1 VRLDQLL
8 EASAAAFPDKVA
20 LVDGSQRMTYRC
32 LHDRVER
39 LSAVLFAHGVARH
52 DRVVVVLDNSISAV
66 VALFAI
72 NRIGACFTLLHPST
86 KKNAFQ
92 DVASRLRAAAVI
104 SDARFINVVSSSGSP
119 AICVLMDACGR
130 AVENS
135 LQRTQV
141 TPSGIDQDLAYIT
154 FTSGSTGK
162 SKGVMMTHQSSVF
175 AATSI
180 SQYLGNHCGDV
191 VLCALPLS
199 FSYGLYQVL
208 VATMVG
214 ATVVL
219 ENSFAYPVKVLQRMA
234 EERVTGL
241 PLVPTMIAMLV
252 QLAGKAE
259 CRVPTLRYITNAAA
273 PLPSVYV
280 ERLQSMFPDAE
291 LFSMYGQTEC
301 VRGTYLPPRE
311 LSRRA
316 GSAGKAIPNTEAFIV
331 NSDGEPVAVGEVG
344 ELVFRGGHLMQ
355 GYWEDPEATNCSLR
369 PWKFS
374 WERVLFTGDLFRQ
387 DEEGFLY
394 FVARRD
400 DIIKSG
406 GEKVSPREVEEVL
419 CLLSDVREAAVVGVP
434 DPFLGES
441 VKAFVV
447 LQEGSALSARDI
459 IRHCAAHLED
469 RKLPRVVEFCDSL
482 PRSNNGKVLHRELR
496 AKISNSSAGTNDT
509 SKV

>member
-1 VRLDQLL
+1 VRLDHLL
-8 EASAAAFPDKVA
+8 GTSAAAFPNKVA

-39 LSAVLFAHGVARH
+39 LSAILFAHGVARH
-52 DRVVVVLDNSISAV
+52 DRVVVVLDNSVSAV

-86 KKNAFQ
+86 KKSGFQ

-104 SDARFINVVSSSGSP
+104 SDARFINVVSSSGSS
-119 AICVLMDACGR
+119 AICVLMDDCGR
-130 AVENS
+130 AVEDS
-135 LQRTQV
+135 FQRTHV
-141 TPSGIDQDLAYIT
+141 TSSGIDQDLAYIT
-154 FTSGSTGK
+154 FTSGSTGR

-175 AATSI
+175 AAKSVST
-180 SQYLGNHCGDV
+180 YLRSHCNDV
-191 VLCALPLS
+191 VFCALPLS

-208 VATMVG
+208 VAVMVG

-219 ENSFAYPVKVLQRMA
+219 DNSFAYPARALQRMA

-280 ERLQSMFPDAE
+280 ERLQSMFPGAE

-301 VRGTYLPPRE
+301 VRGTYLPPSE
-311 LSRRA
+311 LSHRA

-331 NSDGEPVAVGEVG
+331 NSDGELASVGEVG
-344 ELVFRGGHLMQ
+344 ELVLRGGHLMK
-355 GYWEDPEATNCSLR
+355 GYWEDPEATNRSLR
-369 PWKFS
+369 PWKFP
-374 WERVLFTGDLFRQ
+374 WERALFTGDLFRQ
-387 DEEGFLY
+387 DEDGFLY
-394 FVARRD
+394 FVARSD
-400 DIIKSG
+400 DIIKTG

-434 DPFLGES
+434 DPVFGQ
-441 VKAFVV
+441 VIKAFVV
-447 LQEGSALSARDI
+447 LSAESALTTRDI
-459 IRHCAAHLED
+459 TRHCSMHLED
-469 RKLPRVVEFCDSL
+469 RKIPKLVELCTSL
-482 PRSNNGKVLHRELR
+482 PKSVNGKVLHRELR
-496 AKISNSSAGTNDT
+496 TSSTVTN
-509 SKV
+509 V